1 MCALGVAGLSPFIL
15 LAATLI
21 FFDDIPARP
30 IQFALLSYGA
40 TILSFLG
47 GTQWVLAAASTKHI
61 TREKSVFWGFFVSVI
76 PSLVGWASLLVPI
89 DFGYFIL
96 VASFAAILWLDVRAT
111 QGSLLPEWYLRLRI
125 ALTLIVV
132 PCLVIGGVS

>member
-1 MCALGVAGLSPFIL
+1 MCALGIAGLSPFIL

-21 FFDDIPARP
+21 FFDDISARP
-30 IQFALLSYGA
+30 MQLALLSYGA

-47 GTQWVLAAASTKHI
+47 GTQWVLAAASTEHI